1 MVMPGWPMFLEAQA
15 NRIPMLDSRHVIGLE
30 VKSLEASTTS
40 GGMVELSTESNL
52 GRRWSSIPFT
62 VSLLHM

>member
-1 MVMPGWPMFLEAQA
+1 MFLEAHA
-15 NRIPMLDSRHVIGLE
+15 KRMPTLDLRHEMGLE

-40 GGMVELSTESNL
+40 GGTVLLSTSSKT
-52 GRRWSSIPFT
+52 GRRWSSMPLT